1 MVAGLVVAL
10 AGVAIVVRARLRARP
25 VLVEA
30 TYDAPVD
37 DLADLLDRA
46 GQVFRATDR
55 ALRLGVAVTVV
66 GLLVAGV
73 GAWLV
78 SDMRAFGADVGGGAS
93 SDREQVGGTW

>member
-10 AGVAIVVRARLRARP
+10 AGVALVVRARLRAQP
-25 VLVEA
+25 VLAQA

-37 DLADLLDRA
+37 DLADLLDRV

-55 ALRLGVAVTVV
+55 ALRMGVVVAVV

-78 SDMRAFGADVGGGAS
+78 SDMRAFGADVGGGS